1 MKMTE
6 FVRKPF
12 VIEAIQITNENIEE
26 VAKEIGFLSKTDNG
40 EKFIIVDR
48 NTVPV
53 VRHVYVGYWMTR
65 YGHRI
70 RCYTP
75 RSFLNQFIELTD
87 QVLERPVAIILDR
100 DETGVPT
107 EDVPVVTQ

>member
-1 MKMTE
+1 MEMTE
-6 FVRKPF
+6 FIRKPF
-12 VIEAIQITNENIEE
+12 VIEAVQITNENIDE

-53 VRHVYVGYWMTR
+53 VRHVYIGYWMTR

-75 RSFLNQFIELTD
+75 RSFLNQFIPLTD
-87 QVLERPVAIILDR
+87 KVLEQPVATLLDR
-100 DETGVPT
+100 DLYRT
-107 EDVPVVTQ
+107 EEVPVVSVDQ